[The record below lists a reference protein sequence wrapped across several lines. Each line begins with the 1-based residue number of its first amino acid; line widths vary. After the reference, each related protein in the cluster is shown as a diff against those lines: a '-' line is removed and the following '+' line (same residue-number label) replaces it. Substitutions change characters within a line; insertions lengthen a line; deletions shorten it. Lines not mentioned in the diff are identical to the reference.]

1 MKNQIP
7 SKETKFFKIKHTKK
21 TIILSIAVLVLC
33 IFGIGLTLYRCFH
46 FGIHGFTDVLK
57 YPFLIAIELL
67 CIFLVITVLAK
78 SQYLI
83 DEKLLTVQYGVI
95 KTKIEI
101 KSITSILLDTDTKKM
116 TLYMGEEY
124 FVLSLPEADNH
135 EFVQAIRKNNSDIE
149 YSFTLSDQ

>member
-1 MKNQIP
+1 M
-7 SKETKFFKIKHTKK
+7 
-21 TIILSIAVLVLC
+21 
-33 IFGIGLTLYRCFH
+33 
-46 FGIHGFTDVLK
+46 
-57 YPFLIAIELL
+57 
-67 CIFLVITVLAK
+67 ITVLAK

-83 DEKLLTVQYGVI
+83 DEKLLIVQYGVI

-101 KSITSILLDTDTKKM
+101 KTITSILLDTDTKKM